1 MLRSAPSTVEAAVLQ
16 TGQSPEIW
24 MFTASN
30 LLTFALGLV
39 LTVIAF
45 QAYRREGIRTFLLV
59 SAGFAFVTI
68 GTVIEMV
75 YEFGVNDALETGL
88 TAFGRELYLLRTVE
102 GLFIALGLL
111 LFVYSLREI

>member
-1 MLRSAPSTVEAAVLQ
+1 MSPIGEAAVLQ
-16 TGQSPEIW
+16 TGQPPEVW
-24 MFTASN
+24 LFTVIN
-30 LLTFALGLV
+30 LLTFALGLL

-59 SAGFAFVTI
+59 SAGFSFVTI
-68 GTVIEMV
+68 GTIIEMV
-75 YEFGVNDALETGL
+75 YEFGVNDALDTGL

-102 GLFIALGLL
+102 GLFITLGLL

>member
-1 MLRSAPSTVEAAVLQ
+1 MPSTAVAAVLQ
-16 TGQSPEIW
+16 TGRSPEIW
-24 MFTASN
+24 LFTAIN
-30 LLTFALGLV
+30 FLTFALGL
-39 LTVIAF
+39 LLAVIAL

-59 SAGFAFVTI
+59 SAGFALVTI

-75 YEFGVNDALETGL
+75 YEFGVNDALNTGL

-111 LFVYSLREI
+111 LFVYSLRKI